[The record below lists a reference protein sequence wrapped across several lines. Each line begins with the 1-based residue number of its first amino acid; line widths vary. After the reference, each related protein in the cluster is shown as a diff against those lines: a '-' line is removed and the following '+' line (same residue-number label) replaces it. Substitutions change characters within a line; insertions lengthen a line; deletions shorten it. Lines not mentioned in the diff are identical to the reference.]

1 VSSDRWLRAAEVGSA
16 RALRFAAWFN
26 RRFGRGP
33 SLVALW
39 LTALY
44 YSLRSGETRRSS
56 RGYLERLWALP
67 EGQAA
72 LGGRPRF
79 RTTLRHVFAF
89 AVNLYDRMLVWS
101 GGADQLEVE
110 HDRTQDIVDV
120 LRGGRGALLLGAH
133 VGSIDMLGLI
143 APRYGLVVN
152 VVVFFGNAERI
163 NRFFASLDPAT
174 RVRAIHIDPESV
186 RAAFEIRACLAR
198 GEIVAILADR
208 VPPGRTLRSAEVD
221 FLGASARFPLAPFR
235 LACALDAPT
244 LLALCVCTGP
254 ARYRAL
260 LRPLSDGGRTPAG
273 KRDRRAHELLRRYAD
288 ELERVCLEHP
298 LQWFNFFD
306 FWAKD
311 PG

>member
-1 VSSDRWLRAAEVGSA
+1 MSSDRRLRAAEVGSA
-16 RALRFAAWFN
+16 GALRFGAWFT
-26 RRFGRGP
+26 RRFGRAP

-39 LTALY
+39 ITALY
-44 YSLRSGETRRSS
+44 FSLRSRETRDSS
-56 RGYLERLWALP
+56 RRYLQRLYALP
-67 EGQAA
+67 EGRAA
-72 LGGRPRF
+72 LGAPPGF
-79 RTTLRHVFAF
+79 GTTLRHVFAF
-89 AVNLYDRMLVWS
+89 AVNIYDRMLVWS
-101 GGADQLEVE
+101 GGADQIEVE
-110 HDRTQDIVDV
+110 HDRTQDIVEV

-152 VVVFFGNAERI
+152 IVVFHGNAERI

-174 RVRAIHIDPESV
+174 RVRVIHIDPESV
-186 RAAFEIRACLAR
+186 RAAFEIRACIAR

-208 VPPGRTLRSAEVD
+208 VPPGRSLRTAEVS
-221 FLGASARFPLAPFR
+221 FLGETARFPLAPFR
-235 LACALDAPT
+235 LAGALDCPA

-260 LRPLSDGGRTPAG
+260 LRPLSDG
-273 KRDRRAHELLRRYAD
+273 RRAPAAEREKRANELLGRYVDA
-288 ELERVCLEHP
+288 LERVCLEHP

-311 PG
+311 PR